1 MKCLLTRAVIG
12 DILILIIRLIKFIG
26 RIMSPLENLSEF
38 MRYLAAHPLEGEN
51 LPALSTLSDELGV
64 SVASLREQLE
74 VARALGL
81 VDVRPRTGIRRLPF
95 TFLPAVRQSL
105 GYAMALDPHNF
116 QLFADLRQNIEASY
130 WFEAVEKLTEE
141 DQARLKGLM
150 ERAWRKLDG
159 RPIQIPHDEHKQLH
173 LTIYGRLNNPF
184 VSGILE
190 AYWESYEAIGLNV
203 FTDYNYLRSVWQYH
217 EKMVNAICCGDFQA
231 GYRALVEHTDLL
243 TDLLDQHPVNK

>member
-1 MKCLLTRAVIG
+1 MET
-12 DILILIIRLIKFIG
+12 
-26 RIMSPLENLSEF
+26 LSEF
-38 MRYLAAHPLEGEN
+38 MRYLAAHPQADEN
-51 LPALSTLSDELGV
+51 FPALSTLSDELGV

-105 GYAMALDPHNF
+105 GYAMALDPNSF

-130 WFEAVEKLTEE
+130 WHEAVEKLTEE
-141 DQARLKGLM
+141 DHARLQQLV

-173 LTIYGRLNNPF
+173 LTIYCRLNNPF
-184 VSGILE
+184 VTGILE

-203 FTDYNYLRSVWQYH
+203 FTDYNYLRGVWQYH
-217 EKMVNAICCGDFQA
+217 EKMVNSICSGDFSA
-231 GYRALVEHTDLL
+231 GYKALVEHTDLL
-243 TDLLDQHPVNK
+243 ADLLDHRPK

>member
-1 MKCLLTRAVIG
+1 MHSLPT
-12 DILILIIRLIKFIG
+12 
-26 RIMSPLENLSEF
+26 LSEF
-38 MRYLAAHPLEGEN
+38 MRYLAAHPQADES
-51 LPALSTLSDELGV
+51 LPPLVSLSLELGI
-64 SVASLREQLE
+64 SVAALREQLE

-105 GYAMALDPHNF
+105 NYAMALDPNSF
-116 QLFADLRQNIEASY
+116 EMFADLRQNIEASY
-130 WFEAVEKLTEE
+130 WFEAVGKLSSE
-141 DQARLKGLM
+141 DHALLKSLV

-173 LTIYGRLNNPF
+173 LTIFCRLNNPF

-203 FTDYNYLRSVWQYH
+203 FTEYNYLRSVWQYH
-217 EKMVNAICCGDFQA
+217 ETMVMAITSGDFEA
-231 GYRALVEHTDLL
+231 GYQALVEHTELL
-243 TDLLDQHPVNK
+243 ADLLDHRTAK

>member
-1 MKCLLTRAVIG
+1 
-12 DILILIIRLIKFIG
+12 
-26 RIMSPLENLSEF
+26 MSPHENLSEF
-38 MRYLAAHPLEGEN
+38 MRYLAAHPQADEQ
-51 LPALSTLSDELGV
+51 LPPLTALSVELGV

-95 TFLPAVRQSL
+95 RFYPAVRQSL
-105 GYAMALDPHNF
+105 SYAMALDQNNF
-116 QLFADLRQNIEASY
+116 EMFADLRQNIEAAY
-130 WFEAVEKLTEE
+130 WNEAVGKLTSE
-141 DQARLKGLM
+141 DHAHLTGLV
-150 ERAWRKLDG
+150 ERAWQKLDG

-173 LTIYGRLNNPF
+173 LTIYCKLNNPF

-217 EKMVNAICCGDFQA
+217 ETMVNAIRSGDFAA

-243 TDLLDQHPVNK
+243 ADLLDHRPAK

>member
-1 MKCLLTRAVIG
+1 MYYLTLTRKG
-12 DILILIIRLIKFIG
+12 DILIVIIGLIIFISE
-26 RIMSPLENLSEF
+26 IMSTIENLSEF
-38 MRYLAAHPLEGEN
+38 MRYLAAHTQADEN

-95 TFLPAVRQSL
+95 TFLPAVQQSL
-105 GYAMALDPHNF
+105 GYAMALDPNNF
-116 QLFADLRQNIEASY
+116 QLFADLRQNIEAAY
-130 WFEAVEKLTEE
+130 WHEAVQKLTSE
-141 DQARLKGLM
+141 DHSRLKILM

-173 LTIYGRLNNPF
+173 LIIYCRLNNPF

-190 AYWESYEAIGLNV
+190 AYWEAYEAIGLNV
-203 FTDYNYLRSVWQYH
+203 FTDYNYLRSVWEYH
-217 EKMVNAICCGDFQA
+217 EKMVNAICIADFDS

-243 TDLLDQHPVNK
+243 SDLLDHRPVK

>member
-1 MKCLLTRAVIG
+1 
-12 DILILIIRLIKFIG
+12 
-26 RIMSPLENLSEF
+26 MSPLENLSEF
-38 MRYLAAHPLEGEN
+38 MRYLAAHSQADEN
-51 LPALSTLSDELGV
+51 LPALSTLSEELGV

-81 VDVRPRTGIRRLPF
+81 VDVRPRTGIKRLPF

-105 GYAMALDPHNF
+105 GYAMALDQNNF
-116 QLFADLRQNIEASY
+116 QLFADLRQNIEAAY
-130 WFEAVEKLTEE
+130 WHEAVQKLTP
-141 DQARLKGLM
+141 DDHARLNALM

-173 LTIYGRLNNPF
+173 LTIYSRLNNPF
-184 VSGILE
+184 VTGILE

-217 EKMVNAICCGDFQA
+217 EKMVNAICDADFDA

-243 TDLLDQHPVNK
+243 SDLLDHRPAI

>member
-1 MKCLLTRAVIG
+1 
-12 DILILIIRLIKFIG
+12 
-26 RIMSPLENLSEF
+26 MSPLDNQSEF
-38 MRYLAAHPLEGEN
+38 MRYLAAHPQAEES
-51 LPALSTLSDELGV
+51 LPPLTALSAELGV

-95 TFLPAVRQSL
+95 TFLPAVRRSL
-105 GYAMALDPHNF
+105 SYAIALDQNYF
-116 QLFADLRQNIEASY
+116 EMFADLRQNVEAAY
-130 WFEAVEKLTEE
+130 WHEAVGKLNNE
-141 DQARLKGLM
+141 DHARLKSLV

-173 LTIYGRLNNPF
+173 LTIFCKLNNPF

-190 AYWESYEAIGLNV
+190 AYWESYEAIGLNF

-217 EKMVNAICCGDFQA
+217 EKMVDSIGCKDFDA

-243 TDLLDQHPVNK
+243 ANLLNQRTAK